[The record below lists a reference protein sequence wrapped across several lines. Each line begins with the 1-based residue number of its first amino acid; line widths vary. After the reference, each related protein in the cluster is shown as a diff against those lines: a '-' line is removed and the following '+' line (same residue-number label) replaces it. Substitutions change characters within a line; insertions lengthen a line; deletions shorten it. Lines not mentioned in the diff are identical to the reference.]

1 MTVMQK
7 LSGAHPPVTGL
18 AGTTNVRTPCGARH
32 IANLRPG
39 DLIVTRDNGLQP
51 VRSVWSRSVSAA
63 EIAADP
69 SLAPVCLRPRAI
81 GPMMPQRDLRV
92 AGDHRLLIPGYR
104 LIDRPDTAAALIPA
118 RDIAGT
124 SDAAF
129 VDRASGDITYYNL
142 VFDAH
147 QVFAANGMPVE
158 SFLVTDAS
166 LSAVSAP
173 VRETIEKALPDIG
186 QDQPWQSPL
195 GYPVTTR
202 QAYLPEH
209 V

>member
-7 LSGAHPPVTGL
+7 LTEAERPVTGI
-18 AGTTNVRTPCGARH
+18 AGKSNVRTPCGARH
-32 IANLRPG
+32 VANIRPG
-39 DLIVTRDNGLQP
+39 DLVVTRDNGLQP
-51 VRSVWSRSVSAA
+51 VRSVWSRAVTAA

-81 GPMMPQRDLRV
+81 GPMMPQRDLMV

-124 SDAAF
+124 SDAAY
-129 VDRASGDITYYNL
+129 VDRAHGDIVYYNL

-147 QVFAANGMPVE
+147 QVFAANGLAVE

-166 LSAVSAP
+166 LAAVSAP
-173 VRETIEKALPDIG
+173 VRETIEKALPDLG
-186 QDQPWQSPL
+186 SAQPWQSPL
-195 GYPVTTR
+195 GYPVTSR
-202 QAYLPEH
+202 KAYLPEH

>member
-7 LSGAHPPVTGL
+7 LSEAQQPVTGL
-18 AGTTNVRTPCGARH
+18 AAKTNIRTPCGARH

-39 DLIVTRDNGLQP
+39 DLVVTRDNGLQP
-51 VRSVWSRSVSAA
+51 VRSVWSRSVTAA

-81 GPMMPQRDLRV
+81 GPMMPQRDLVV

-129 VDRASGDITYYNL
+129 VDRGVGDIVYFNL

-147 QVFAANGMPVE
+147 QVFAANGLPVE
-158 SFLVTDAS
+158 SFLVNDVS
-166 LSAVSAP
+166 LACVAAP
-173 VRETIEKALPDIG
+173 VREAIEKALPDIG
-186 QDQPWQSPL
+186 QAQPWQSPL
-195 GYPVTTR
+195 GYPVMTR
-202 QAYLPEH
+202 QAYQPEH